1 MKNLRTFGILLALFI
16 HINSN
21 AQLKVASSGN
31 VNIGGSNSAW
41 TKLQVVGNS
50 TFTNTSGNI
59 TSSAYIRG
67 LSNYSTSY
75 TPDYTWFNNDQ
86 TGLFHPSKNNI
97 AFSVGGTEM
106 LRINYNVGIGLI
118 DESARLSVYG
128 NATPIALATS
138 VYHTSDNLYATI
150 STVNR
155 TTSKSWAVKY
165 NFVDRFFVS
174 GNGTAYAYSY
184 QNLSDKTLK
193 ENIRTVPNALDKVLK
208 LRGVFYNFKNE
219 VLNNSKDTLTVIPDI
234 KPKTEL
240 GFIAQEVENVLP
252 EVVNT
257 LDDGRK
263 TVAYSNIVALLVEA
277 IKEQENKIQQL
288 QDEVNSLTEL
298 NNSKTKT
305 KESPE
310 SNKTYL
316 KDRYESVLYQNNPN
330 PFNTISEISCYIPE
344 TVQKAEIFVYDM
356 QGVQLKKIE
365 LPSKGLVVL
374 NFKASEFSPGM
385 YLYSLISDGQEVDTK
400 KMIITK

>member
-1 MKNLRTFGILLALFI
+1 
-16 HINSN
+16 
-21 AQLKVASSGN
+21 
-31 VNIGGSNSAW
+31 
-41 TKLQVVGNS
+41 
-50 TFTNTSGNI
+50 
-59 TSSAYIRG
+59 
-67 LSNYSTSY
+67 
-75 TPDYTWFNNDQ
+75 
-86 TGLFHPSKNNI
+86 
-97 AFSVGGTEM
+97 
-106 LRINYNVGIGLI
+106 
-118 DESARLSVYG
+118 
-128 NATPIALATS
+128 
-138 VYHTSDNLYATI
+138 
-150 STVNR
+150 
-155 TTSKSWAVKY
+155 
-165 NFVDRFFVS
+165 
-174 GNGTAYAYSY
+174 
-184 QNLSDKTLK
+184 
-193 ENIRTVPNALDKVLK
+193 
-208 LRGVFYNFKNE
+208 
-219 VLNNSKDTLTVIPDI
+219 VIPDI